1 VRTRT
6 LEGGLDWDGHGKPN
20 STRTIDRHDS
30 SHGEVATETHKEQTG
45 ARALCDALFRLVTDL
60 SGKSAWSMVQKIHL
74 PLGNPAQICLDEML
88 RPSREK
94 ESSPQSQCSFTS
106 ARLHLLGEV

>member
-1 VRTRT
+1 MRTRT
-6 LEGGLDWDGHGKPN
+6 LESGLDRDGYGKPN

-30 SHGEVATETHKEQTG
+30 SHGEVAAETHKEQTG

-60 SGKSAWSMVQKIHL
+60 SGKSAWSMVQKIPL

-88 RPSREK
+88 HPSREVYI
-94 ESSPQSQCSFTS
+94 EPRN
-106 ARLHLLGEV
+106 ALA